1 MATIHTVIQSK
12 SVGKTLAAM
21 MLAHYLRDESG
32 RAVLCLD
39 TDTINAS
46 ISGFTALQAVKV
58 DIPDLANQ
66 CRTIPQEITHVVID
80 TSASGFL
87 PFCSGLQDSFLPA
100 LTEAGHSLH
109 LHTVITGG
117 QPALDTFNGFH
128 TLAGNFPHLPVTVW
142 LNPFWG
148 EVALQNR
155 PFEKCKV
162 YQEHIHSV
170 HSLVRIRDN
179 TSLFLEDLQRML
191 TRHLTFNEV
200 LKGGSLSIAE
210 RSRLSRIWRH
220 TVEQLDCAEIC
231 D

>member
-21 MLAHYLRDESG
+21 MLAHYLRDERG

-39 TDTINAS
+39 TDMINDSLAS
-46 ISGFTALQAVKV
+46 FAALQAVKV
-58 DIPDLANQ
+58 DVTALADY
-66 CRTIPQEITHVVID
+66 CRSISPAIQHVVMD
-80 TSASGFL
+80 TSISGFL
-87 PFCSGLQDSFLPA
+87 PFCSGLQNSFLPA

-109 LHTVITGG
+109 LHTIVTGG
-117 QPALDTFNGFH
+117 PSAIETFNGFR
-128 TLAGNFPHLPVTVW
+128 TLAGNFPDLPITVW

-155 PFEKCKV
+155 PFEDCKV

-170 HSLVRIRDN
+170 HSLVRMRDN
-179 TSLFLEDLQRML
+179 VSTFLWDFERML
-191 TRHLTFNEV
+191 TRRLTFKEM
-200 LKGGSLSIAE
+200 LQADDSSIVT
-210 RSRLSRIWRH
+210 RSRILRIWNH
-220 TVEQLDCAEIC
+220 MIEQLDCAAIC

>member
-21 MLAHYLRDESG
+21 MLAHYLRDERGQS
-32 RAVLCLD
+32 VLCLD
-39 TDTINAS
+39 TDTMNS
-46 ISGFTALQAVKV
+46 SLSGFAALQAVKV
-58 DIPDLANQ
+58 AIPALADH
-66 CRTIPQEITHVVID
+66 CRTIPQEIAHVVID
-80 TSASGFL
+80 TSTSGFL

-155 PFEKCKV
+155 PFEECKV

-170 HSLVRIRDN
+170 HSLVRMRDN